1 LPINYLKRNLLSG
14 DDKKFVAS
22 LKNLLGFYPENL
34 SLYKLAFFHKSV
46 APEVKAGIKA
56 SNERLEFLG
65 DAILDAIVAE
75 YLFKKY
81 PFEDEGFL
89 TELRSKI
96 VSRKNLNH
104 LAQKMGLDKFI
115 KSDNRGNM
123 RSNSIMGDALE
134 AMIGAIY
141 LDKGFIKTKKF
152 VLVQLINNHIDVDEL
167 QEQELNFKS
176 RLIEW
181 IQKERKSLRFEV
193 VTETDMGAR
202 KLFVINAV
210 VNDEV
215 LGTGQDFSKKRAEQ
229 SAAEKALEKIELT
242 NNG

>member
-1 LPINYLKRNLLSG
+1 MLSAE
-14 DDKKFVAS
+14 DKELVSA

-34 SLYKLAFFHKSV
+34 NVYKLAFNHKSA
-46 APEVKAGIKA
+46 APEIKNGVKA

-65 DAILDAIVAE
+65 DAILDAVIAE

-89 TELRSKI
+89 TEMRSKI

-104 LAQKMGLDKFI
+104 LSLKLGLETFV
-115 KSDNRGNM
+115 KSDNRGNL
-123 RSNSIMGDALE
+123 RGNSILGDALE

-141 LDKGFIKTKKF
+141 LDKGFLKTKNF
-152 VLVQLINNHIDVDEL
+152 ILVQLIKNHIDVDGL
-167 QEQELNFKS
+167 QEQEVNFKS
-176 RLIEW
+176 RLIEYV
-181 IQKERKSLRFEV
+181 QKEKKTLRFDLAAEV
-193 VTETDMGAR
+193 DMGAR

-210 VNDEV
+210 IDNII

-229 SAAEKALEKIELT
+229 SAAEKALERIGE
-242 NNG
+242 G

>member
-1 LPINYLKRNLLSG
+1 LPINYIKRNVLLSG
-14 DDKKFVAS
+14 DDKKLVAA
-22 LKNLLGFYPENL
+22 LKNLLGFYPKNL

-46 APEVKAGIKA
+46 APELKAGKKA

-65 DAILDAIVAE
+65 DAILDAVVAD

-104 LAQKMGLDKFI
+104 LAGKMGLDKFI
-115 KSDNRGNM
+115 KSDNRANVKH
-123 RSNSIMGDALE
+123 NSIIGDALE

-141 LDKGFIKTKKF
+141 LDKGFLSTQKF
-152 VLVQLINNHIDVDEL
+152 ILVQLIRNHIDVDEL

-181 IQKERKSLRFEV
+181 VQKERKVLRFDV
-193 VTETDMGAR
+193 VSETDMGSR
-202 KLFVINAV
+202 RLFVINAIV
-210 VNDEV
+210 DDTVM
-215 LGTGQDFSKKRAEQ
+215 GTGQDFSKKRAEQ
-229 SAAEKALEKIELT
+229 LAAEKAYEKIEQD
-242 NNG
+242 

>member
-1 LPINYLKRNLLSG
+1 MPINYLKRSLLSD
-14 DDKKFVAS
+14 DDKELVTS
-22 LKNLLGFYPENL
+22 LKTLLGFYPINL

-65 DAILDAIVAE
+65 DAILDAVVAD

-104 LAQKMGLDKFI
+104 LAAKMGLDKFI
-115 KSDNRGNM
+115 KSDNRANVK
-123 RSNSIMGDALE
+123 SNSIIGDALE
-134 AMIGAIY
+134 AMIGAVY
-141 LDKGFIKTKKF
+141 LDKGFKATQKF
-152 VLVQLINNHIDVDEL
+152 ILIQLISNHIDVDEL
-167 QEQELNFKS
+167 QEQEMNFKS

-181 IQKERKSLRFEV
+181 VQKERKTLRFDV
-193 VTETDMGAR
+193 VAETDMGAR
-202 KLFVINAV
+202 RLFVINALIE
-210 VNDEV
+210 NEV
-215 LGTGQDFSKKRAEQ
+215 MGTGQDFSKKRAEQ
-229 SAAEKALEKIELT
+229 TAAEKALEKI
-242 NNG
+242 GQG

>member
-1 LPINYLKRNLLSG
+1 MLFSG
-14 DDKKFVAS
+14 EDKKFVGA

-46 APEVKAGIKA
+46 APEIKDGKKA

-65 DAILDAIVAE
+65 DAVLDTIVAE

-96 VSRKNLNH
+96 VSRKNLN
-104 LAQKMGLDKFI
+104 LLGGKMGLEKFI
-115 KSDNRGNM
+115 KSDNRGNV
-123 RSNSIMGDALE
+123 RHNSIIGDALE

-141 LDKGFIKTKKF
+141 LDKGFIVTQKF
-152 VLVQLINNHIDVDEL
+152 VLVQLIRNHIDVDEL

-176 RLIEW
+176 RLIEYV
-181 IQKERKSLRFEV
+181 QKERKALRFDV
-193 VTETDMGAR
+193 VAETDMGAR
-202 KLFVINAV
+202 RLFVINAIVDDV
-210 VNDEV
+210 VM
-215 LGTGQDFSKKRAEQ
+215 GTGQDFSKKRAEQ
-229 SAAEKALEKIELT
+229 SAAEKALEKIGES
-242 NNG
+242 

>member
-1 LPINYLKRNLLSG
+1 LPINYIKRNVLLSG
-14 DDKKFVAS
+14 DDKKLVAA
-22 LKNLLGFYPENL
+22 LKNLLGFYPKNL

-46 APEVKAGIKA
+46 APELKAGKKA

-65 DAILDAIVAE
+65 DAILDAVVAD

-104 LAQKMGLDKFI
+104 LAGKMGLDKFI
-115 KSDNRGNM
+115 KSDNRANVKH
-123 RSNSIMGDALE
+123 NSIIGDALE

-141 LDKGFIKTKKF
+141 LDKGFLNTQKF
-152 VLVQLINNHIDVDEL
+152 ILVQLIRNHIDVDEL

-181 IQKERKSLRFEV
+181 VQKERKVLRFDV
-193 VTETDMGAR
+193 VSETDMGSR
-202 KLFVINAV
+202 RLFVINAIV
-210 VNDEV
+210 DDTVM
-215 LGTGQDFSKKRAEQ
+215 GTGQDFSKKRAEQ
-229 SAAEKALEKIELT
+229 LAAEKAYEKIEQD
-242 NNG
+242 

>member
-1 LPINYLKRNLLSG
+1 MPINYLKRNILLSG
-14 DDKKFVAS
+14 DDKKFVTS

-34 SLYKLAFFHKSV
+34 NLYKLAFFHKSV
-46 APEVKAGIKA
+46 AREVKAGIKA

-65 DAILDAIVAE
+65 DAVLDTIVAE

-104 LAQKMGLDKFI
+104 LGGKMGLDKFI
-115 KSDNRGNM
+115 KSDNRG
-123 RSNSIMGDALE
+123 SVLHNSIIGDALE

-141 LDKGFIKTKKF
+141 LDKGFIVTQKF
-152 VLVQLINNHIDVDEL
+152 VLVQLIRNHIDVDVL
-167 QEQELNFKS
+167 QEKELNFKS
-176 RLIEW
+176 RLIEYV
-181 IQKERKSLRFEV
+181 QKERKTLRFEV
-193 VTETDMGAR
+193 VAETDMGAR
-202 KLFVINAV
+202 RLFVINAIV
-210 VNDEV
+210 DDIV

-229 SAAEKALEKIELT
+229 LASEKAMEKIDQP
-242 NNG
+242 

>member
-1 LPINYLKRNLLSG
+1 MLSG
-14 DDKKFVAS
+14 DDKKLVAA
-22 LKNLLGFYPENL
+22 LKNLLGFYPKNL

-46 APEVKAGIKA
+46 APELKAGKKA

-65 DAILDAIVAE
+65 DAILDAVVAD

-104 LAQKMGLDKFI
+104 LAGKMGLDKFI
-115 KSDNRGNM
+115 KSDNRANVKH
-123 RSNSIMGDALE
+123 NSIIGDALE

-141 LDKGFIKTKKF
+141 LDKGFLSTQKF
-152 VLVQLINNHIDVDEL
+152 ILVQLIRNHIDVDEL

-181 IQKERKSLRFEV
+181 VQKERKVLRFDV
-193 VTETDMGAR
+193 VSETDMGSR
-202 KLFVINAV
+202 RLFVINAIV
-210 VNDEV
+210 DDTVM
-215 LGTGQDFSKKRAEQ
+215 GTGQDFSKKRAEQ
-229 SAAEKALEKIELT
+229 LAAEKAYEKIEQD
-242 NNG
+242 

>member
-1 LPINYLKRNLLSG
+1 MLSG
-14 DDKKFVAS
+14 DDKKLVAA
-22 LKNLLGFYPENL
+22 LKNLLGFYPKNL

-46 APEVKAGIKA
+46 APELKAGKKA

-65 DAILDAIVAE
+65 DAILDAVVAD

-104 LAQKMGLDKFI
+104 LAGKMGLDKFI
-115 KSDNRGNM
+115 KSDNRANVKH
-123 RSNSIMGDALE
+123 NSIIGDALE

-141 LDKGFIKTKKF
+141 LDKGFLNTQKF
-152 VLVQLINNHIDVDEL
+152 ILVQLIRNHIDVDEL

-181 IQKERKSLRFEV
+181 VQKERKVLRFDV
-193 VTETDMGAR
+193 VSETDMGSR
-202 KLFVINAV
+202 RLFVINAIV
-210 VNDEV
+210 DDTVM
-215 LGTGQDFSKKRAEQ
+215 GTGQDFSKKRAEQ
-229 SAAEKALEKIELT
+229 LAAEKAYEKIEQD
-242 NNG
+242 